1 MIRDDSIHPPILGT
15 EVHLRTPDGKT
26 WVTVGSRDLSELEH
40 HARRIEANDAVI
52 QAVIPL
58 LRAVRNGLAKRVY
71 MFLNDS
77 MLYNLPADPRAE
89 PDAIRKLVMNA
100 LDVDDVELL
109 SMIPTRTDTPAP

>member
-40 HARRIEANDAVI
+40 HARRIEAADAVI
-52 QAVIPL
+52 QVVIPI
-58 LRAVRNGLAKRVY
+58 LRAVRNGLSKRIHERMVPQG
-71 MFLNDS
+71 S
-77 MLYNLPADPRAE
+77 PTSE
-89 PDAIRKLVMNA
+89 EIRKVLDV

-109 SMIPTRTDTPAP
+109 SMIPTRTETPAP

>member
-15 EVHLRTPDGKT
+15 EVHLRTPDGNT

-58 LRAVRNGLAKRVY
+58 LRAVRNGLSKRVY
-71 MFLNDS
+71 VILEDE
-77 MLYNLPADPRAE
+77 DPSIWEAVSS
-89 PDAIRKLVMNA
+89 AINA
-100 LDVDDVELL
+100 DDVELL
-109 SMIPTRTDTPAP
+109 SMIPTRTYTPAP